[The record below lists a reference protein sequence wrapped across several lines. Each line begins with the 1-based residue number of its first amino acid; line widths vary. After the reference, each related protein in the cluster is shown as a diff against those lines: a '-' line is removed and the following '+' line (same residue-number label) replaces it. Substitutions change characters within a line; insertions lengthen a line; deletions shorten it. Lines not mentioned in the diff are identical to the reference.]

1 LEIILAVT
9 MASTSPVFLRLMAN
23 AVAVANHA
31 GKIKL
36 GFL

>member
-1 LEIILAVT
+1 

-31 GKIKL
+31 GTIT
-36 GFL
+36 FSSYNWIEY